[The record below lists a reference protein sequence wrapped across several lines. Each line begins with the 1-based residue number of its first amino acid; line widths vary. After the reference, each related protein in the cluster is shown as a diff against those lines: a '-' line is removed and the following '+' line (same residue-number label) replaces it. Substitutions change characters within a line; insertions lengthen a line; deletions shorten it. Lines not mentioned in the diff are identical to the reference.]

1 MEQQRAVVSVIGTD
15 KVGIIA
21 NVTKVLADQK
31 VNVLDISQTIMQEFF
46 TMMMV
51 VDLKNITV
59 PVDEVR
65 EMLEKV
71 GDEMGLTIRLQ
82 QEEIFHAMHRI

>member
-1 MEQQRAVVSVIGTD
+1 MKQQRAVVSVIGTD

-21 NVTKVLADQK
+21 NVTKILADHK

-71 GDEMGLTIRLQ
+71 GNEMGLTIRLQ

>member
-21 NVTKVLADQK
+21 NVTKILADHK

-51 VDLKNITV
+51 VDLKHITV

-65 EMLEKV
+65 DMLEKL

>member
-21 NVTKVLADQK
+21 NVTKVLADHK